1 MDTFYITFVTEQKRR
16 KIMIELNVLDV
27 CENCLNFC
35 PVLAD
40 DFILTN
46 LSGDTVFHKV
56 TCESI
61 DKCKVLL
68 KHLRK
73 ETMKDGN

>member
-1 MDTFYITFVTEQKRR
+1 
-16 KIMIELNVLDV
+16 MIELNILDA
-27 CENCLNFC
+27 CENCLLFR

-56 TCESI
+56 TCENI
-61 DKCKVLL
+61 DRCKVLL

-73 ETMKDGN
+73 ETNKDGN